1 MKRNLFLGV
10 TWLLLSPTFVF
21 GASVQKCSREKRTCV
36 INLEEGEVGDRVS
49 VLNERRQIVAV
60 GWIVNKF
67 QDEGSVSRLAE
78 IRFKEI
84 FRDVR
89 RNYPVIVD
97 LENRG
102 SERKLAPRI

>member
-1 MKRNLFLGV
+1 MRNLILFTMAVMFQSASLY
-10 TWLLLSPTFVF
+10 
-21 GASVQKCSREKRTCV
+21 GASIQKCSREKRTCV
-36 INLEEGEVGDRVS
+36 INLEEAGEVGDRVS
-49 VLNERRQIVAV
+49 VLNERRQLVAV
-60 GWIVNKF
+60 GWIVSKSI
-67 QDEGSVSRLAE
+67 DGGSDSRLAE

-102 SERKLAPRI
+102 SERKVAPRI